1 MPDSS
6 ESEVQKVVEV
16 QQEIAGVSEKEANS
30 DEFQDAVGTYK
41 HTIKHTSIYIQHKPI
56 YNQTHTHRYTKTPV
70 L

>member
-41 HTIKHTSIYIQHKPI
+41 HTIKHSLCVLC
-56 YNQTHTHRYTKTPV
+56 THP
-70 L
+70 LSLLSLL